1 MARWEPGT
9 AERLQAAALELFA
22 TRGYERTT
30 ATEIAQSVGLT
41 ERTFFRHFSDKRE
54 ALFYG
59 QHLLAQAF
67 LEGVDAA
74 PPDASPLDT
83 VARALG
89 AAASHFPAERR
100 PHARTRKAVIDENP
114 ALQERELRKMA
125 TLATTL
131 AESLRGRGVD
141 ELAATVAA
149 QTAVAVFGVAFAR
162 WVSDGEER
170 SFEDIVSEVYRKLL
184 HLAGDAAPAPHG
196 TP

>member
-9 AERLQAAALELFA
+9 AERLQAAALEMFA

-54 ALFYG
+54 ALFHG

-67 LEGVDAA
+67 LEGVHGA
-74 PPDASPLDT
+74 PSDASPLDT
-83 VARALG
+83 VARALRF
-89 AAASHFPAERR
+89 AASYFPEERR
-100 PHARTRKAVIDENP
+100 SHARTRKAVIDENP

-125 TLATTL
+125 DLATTL
-131 AESLRGRGVD
+131 ADTLRARGVD

-149 QTAVAVFGVAFAR
+149 QTAVGVFGVAFAR

-170 SFEDIVSEVYRKLL
+170 SFEDIVTEVYRALL
-184 HLAGDAAPAPHG
+184 SLAGDAAPAPHG